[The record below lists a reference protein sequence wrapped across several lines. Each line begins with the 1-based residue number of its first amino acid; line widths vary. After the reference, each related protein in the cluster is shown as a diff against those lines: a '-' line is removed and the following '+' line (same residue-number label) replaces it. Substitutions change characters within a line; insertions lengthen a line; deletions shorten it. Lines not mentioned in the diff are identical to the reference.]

1 MLAPARFSPIGRG
14 GPRDAEEA
22 QPLRLHSNFSR
33 TFFGSVLLRDTHWS
47 TTRSCQLQPTVRFC
61 RSSSPFGC
69 IWLLFTFRQASG
81 PPEWRRLAS
90 MATVSARP
98 GASVQKGLYYCACSD
113 LAEASGE
120 YGMDRHIISLPL
132 FPALLPALFTFFL
145 ILFSKCPAC
154 RRLSRRDSRQSLLSF
169 LLNLIP
175 HTRFRP
181 RIKISSFCIS
191 FK

>member
-1 MLAPARFSPIGRG
+1 MQKKHNRFDFTRTFQGPFLGLSYSATRTGQPRGRASCN
-14 GPRDAEEA
+14 RLSVSAV
-22 QPLRLHSNFSR
+22 RVLHSVVS
-33 TFFGSVLLRDTHWS
+33 
-47 TTRSCQLQPTVRFC
+47 
-61 RSSSPFGC
+61 GC
-69 IWLLFTFRQASG
+69 FLTFRQASG